1 MMSEFSKIYGSAEKQ
16 IEAQLNDL
24 EKNIKNI
31 KNSSFRHYFF
41 FLLWTIS
48 NFALKTK

>member
-1 MMSEFSKIYGSAEKQ
+1 MMSEFSKIDGSAEKQ

-31 KNSSFRHYFF
+31 KKEFKKSH
-41 FLLWTIS
+41 
-48 NFALKTK
+48 